1 MNIFRN
7 FDFPDFETPG
17 KIKFFCIYLWRCSSK
32 IFSRKFPPPLY
43 EKWNGPLCIFFNQRE
58 IQKKKKNSN
67 KSKELLIA
75 FAFASNLA
83 SNIVFFYKTVQKKM
97 LILMSIA
104 RTENIYIY
112 IVNLYS

>member
-1 MNIFRN
+1 MYFFQPKRN
-7 FDFPDFETPG
+7 
-17 KIKFFCIYLWRCSSK
+17 SK
-32 IFSRKFPPPLY
+32 
-43 EKWNGPLCIFFNQRE
+43 
-58 IQKKKKNSN
+58 KKKKNSN

-104 RTENIYIY
+104 RTENIYI
-112 IVNLYS
+112 